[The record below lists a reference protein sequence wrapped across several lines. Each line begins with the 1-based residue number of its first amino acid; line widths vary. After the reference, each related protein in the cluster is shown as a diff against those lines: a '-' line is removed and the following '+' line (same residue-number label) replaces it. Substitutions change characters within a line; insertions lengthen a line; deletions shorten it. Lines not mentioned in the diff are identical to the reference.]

1 MISLEEIKKKADP
14 GFVVGRDCIS
24 MGHPLDKDRT
34 FDNFITSYSVY
45 YDVACNDRGD
55 GEERPHRFEVT
66 EGFDAEARF
75 DSKSEQYFLIKA
87 AKVADIRSAE
97 YVYFAVRDELSLD
110 EISKLDEKAWNAGI
124 SHVVP
129 GPDHKN
135 TDAVL
140 IVIAD
145 RIDEDAIEFVK
156 KTKHSKNYRMA
167 LHGYSNYRTVAV
179 ELSTGTAYFNRQ
191 ARILMKLVGNILKE
205 EKEIS
210 K

>member
-1 MISLEEIKKKADP
+1 MISLDEIKKKADP
-14 GFVVGRDCIS
+14 GYIIGKDYIRLD
-24 MGHPLDKDRT
+24 HPLDKNLV
-34 FDNFITSYSVY
+34 FDNFIASYSVY
-45 YDVACNDRGD
+45 YDVACKDRDNGSD
-55 GEERPHRFEVT
+55 KPAKFEVAD
-66 EGFDAEARF
+66 GFDAEARF

-87 AKVADIRSAE
+87 AKVADIHSAE
-97 YVYFAVRDELSLD
+97 YVYFVLRDELTLD
-110 EISKLDEKAWNAGI
+110 DYKKLDDLSWNTGI
-124 SHVVP
+124 SHATP

-145 RIDEDAIEFVK
+145 RIDEDAIEYIK

-167 LHGYSNYRTVAV
+167 LHGFSNFRSVAV
-179 ELSTGTAYFNRQ
+179 ELGTGTAYFNRQ
-191 ARILMKLVGNILKE
+191 ARILTKLVGNILKE

>member
-1 MISLEEIKKKADP
+1 MISLDEIKKKADP
-14 GFVVGRDCIS
+14 GYIVGRDFVRLDR
-24 MGHPLDKDRT
+24 PLDKDRV
-34 FDNFITSYSVY
+34 FDNFIASYSVY
-45 YDVACNDRGD
+45 YDVALKDQNNGSDRSSK
-55 GEERPHRFEVT
+55 FEVT

-87 AKVADIRSAE
+87 AKVADIHSAE
-97 YVYFAVRDELSLD
+97 YVYFALREEL
-110 EISKLDEKAWNAGI
+110 KLDDLKNLDDKAWSEGI

-191 ARILMKLVGNILKE
+191 AGILKRLIGNILKE

>member
-1 MISLEEIKKKADP
+1 MISLDEIKKKADP
-14 GFVVGRDCIS
+14 GFKTGPGCIY
-24 MGHPLDKDRT
+24 MGHPLKRDLV
-34 FDNFITSYSVY
+34 FENFIRSYSVY
-45 YDVACNDRGD
+45 YDVSRNDRD
-55 GEERPHRFEVT
+55 TENNKFEVT

-87 AKVADIRSAE
+87 AKVADIHSAE
-97 YVYFAVRDELSLD
+97 YVYFSSLKEPTLDELK
-110 EISKLDEKAWNAGI
+110 KLDEKAWECGI
-124 SHVVP
+124 AHAAP

-145 RIDEDAIEFVK
+145 KLDDEVREFVK
-156 KTKHSKNYRMA
+156 KTKHSRNYRFA
-167 LHGYSNYRTVAV
+167 LHGYSNFRLVAV
-179 ELSTGTAYFNRQ
+179 ELNTGKAYFNRQ